1 MTKNNFLLCIG
12 HRGAM
17 GHSPENTLAS
27 INMALTLGA
36 QFIEVDVYHV
46 EGELVVFHDNR
57 LERTTNGV
65 GYIDEQS
72 LAYLSTL
79 DAGEGQ
85 RIPTLSEVCELI
97 RGQACINIELKGA
110 HTAAPVA
117 KFIEHLVA
125 QGWHYS
131 AILVSS
137 FNHQELLTLKQL
149 NPQILLAVLIYGIP
163 IDYAKFAEDLGAY
176 AINPSI
182 EFINQALVD
191 DAHARNLKVYAY
203 TANHPADIEKMQQL
217 GVDGVFSNYPERVL
231 AAYPQATK
239 LELWLGK
246 SDVSK

>member
-1 MTKNNFLLCIG
+1 MTNSKFLLCIG

-27 INMALTLGA
+27 ISTALNLGA
-36 QFIEVDVYHV
+36 QFVEVDVFYV
-46 EGELVVFHDNR
+46 AGELVVFHDNR

-65 GYIDEQS
+65 GYIDQQS
-72 LAYLSTL
+72 LAYLRAL

-85 RIPTLSEVCELI
+85 RIPTLAEVCNI
-97 RGQACINIELKGA
+97 IQGKACINIELKGA

-117 KFIEHLVA
+117 KFIENLVA

-137 FNHQELLTLKQL
+137 FNHHELLVLKQL

-163 IDYAKFAEDLGAY
+163 LDHAKFAEDLGAY

-191 DAHARNLKVYAY
+191 DAHTRNLKVYAY

-231 AAYPQATK
+231 AAYPQTIQ
-239 LELWLGK
+239 LNRWPEET
-246 SDVSK
+246 DID